1 MNINNVNL
9 KLHNEIIDFYFYI
22 RPSEQNKAKRQSAI
36 QRITEFVMNLLPNS
50 EVKEFGSHATGLY
63 LPNADVD
70 LVVISE
76 EDSDQKM
83 LKILKKKLQT

>member
-1 MNINNVNL
+1 
-9 KLHNEIIDFYFYI
+9 
-22 RPSEQNKAKRQSAI
+22 
-36 QRITEFVMNLLPNS
+36 MNLLPNS

-83 LKILKKKLQT
+83 LKILKKKL